1 MTTYQ
6 FYRELGDQNMV
17 EITIKWKNCV
27 KMGMMCF
34 YNIYY
39 CCVLVFFYCNR
50 CANINKFWH
59 DPSTIPASQ
68 WFVIGTLTAYNFIA
82 NIIILWLR
90 NCLTLSVLVHRY
102 FYLTYVPNTL
112 TYNVPFTPE
121 LNRKVKVVGC
131 TARFKSAPQ
140 KSLFMFV

>member
-27 KMGMMCF
+27 KREMMCF

-39 CCVLVFFYCNR
+39 CCVCVGFFYCNR

-82 NIIILWLR
+82 NIIILWLELFDAFGTCTQVFLF
-90 NCLTLSVLVHRY
+90 NICSKYAYIQCTLHTRAQPKSESCRLHR
-102 FYLTYVPNTL
+102 TL
-112 TYNVPFTPE
+112 
-121 LNRKVKVVGC
+121 
-131 TARFKSAPQ
+131 
-140 KSLFMFV
+140 